1 MPVFHVG
8 FVSGNVRRMN
18 NKCTGQLNAVD
29 PVILWGNL
37 LPTVVG

>member
-1 MPVFHVG
+1 M
-8 FVSGNVRRMN
+8 SGQYKLPGNGKRMN